1 MLSVG
6 ASMRKFIQAIVVII
20 LGSVSAAC
28 VSSHKAGTAS
38 LRTSEGAVL
47 VGSIAEQG
55 NRGAILLRSSGGLSC
70 TSDYGFSVGE
80 TNLTVPLQCSDGRV
94 GVAKFLRSS
103 PGNATAQV
111 TFQDGS
117 SGQIGVGS
125 YAANVVAKLASY
137 ETPLIPRAE
146 QSSNPT
152 SLGSNISNPDTV
164 PPSVTTPS
172 APYYGGGATGYG
184 AISSVTGLP
193 RTEMVSGYIRRD
205 GTYVQPYYRSRR

>member
-1 MLSVG
+1 MLSAG

-55 NRGAILLRSSGGLSC
+55 DRGAILLRSSGGLRC

-103 PGNATAQV
+103 PGNAIAQV

-125 YAANVVAKLASY
+125 YAANVVAKPASS
-137 ETPLIPRAE
+137 PLSVPSAE

-152 SLGSNISNPDTV
+152 SLDSSISNPSTAA
-164 PPSVTTPS
+164 PSVTTPS
-172 APYYGGGATGYG
+172 VPYYGGATGFG
-184 AISSVTGLP
+184 AISSVTGQP
-193 RTEMVSGYIRRD
+193 RTEMVSGYVRRD
-205 GTYVQPYYRSRR
+205 GTYVRPYYRSRR